1 MFGTIMAY
9 GVYIKRKV
17 LNLFYYLG
25 FQSQDQIRLKF
36 ALYIITRISL
46 SFFTDVFSHL
56 AHICQMLHLYIR
68 LKLRQK

>member
-9 GVYIKRKV
+9 GVYIKTKV

-25 FQSQDQIRLKF
+25 FKSHDQIRLKF

-46 SFFTDVFSHL
+46 SFF
-56 AHICQMLHLYIR
+56 Y
-68 LKLRQK
+68 